1 MKAGFDFG
9 SKNMGVAILDN
20 DRVIF
25 SDSLP
30 HNGDIA
36 GSFQKILDRIQKV
49 VGLKSI
55 LTYGLTGN
63 IKIDGKRVYDP
74 VIASVEA
81 NRYLN
86 TYCRNIF
93 SIGCESFYLVRLDKN
108 FNYVNHIVNSDCASG
123 TGGFI
128 DQQAERLGFS
138 TQTLAEKADE
148 YTDKPPAIATRC
160 AVFAKSDIIHAQAKG
175 FSKEAICA
183 GLCEGV
189 ARNVLSNTVQGK
201 ELPGQVLFTGGM
213 GLNKK
218 IVRQLSKG
226 LKKKVQV
233 PKQALV
239 FNAIGAAIL
248 GEEPF
253 DGIHDILKGI
263 RRVTPPRQPLGIHLE
278 NYPDFDQD
286 EHQIEDGIEI
296 TRYARL
302 DTNATNGQDVE
313 FKVYIGID
321 VGSTSTKAIVMTR
334 EKKIL
339 IGLYGRTK
347 GDPVGAVSLLLAKL
361 KQIFS
366 KVNLTILGV
375 GTTGSGRQLIY
386 QVIKADEAINE
397 ITAHAIGATFID
409 PNVDTII
416 EIGGQDSK
424 FTQLSNG
431 RVTNSVMNYVCAA
444 GTGSFIE
451 EQAKRLSISL
461 SDISN
466 LARNQKAPFTSD
478 RCTVYMERDLNLFL
492 SEGWQKEQIIAAVL
506 YSVRDNYL
514 SKVVG
519 KSLMGNHVYFQGAT
533 ARNKALV
540 AVFENELNKKISVSK
555 YCHLTGALGCAV
567 SLSQKQFEQTRFTGM
582 DFSYKTQTETCNLC
596 ANQCELRVYTLG
608 DTKTAWGLKCGREYG
623 DKTARNSNTRSHIE
637 QQYEKIFSAT
647 AKAPGQP
654 EMTVGLPQALFMKE
668 YGSLFTDFFH
678 HLNIGVITGKSSGKQ
693 LRKGMEMMNADFCAP
708 MALSHG
714 MVASLNLEKIDFL
727 FFPTIINEQNLM
739 EVLPREIPF
748 QEKMT
753 DGYFCYYSSYAPS
766 IIENLP
772 GAKLKVPMVSPKIK
786 FNNIDDKGVA
796 ADLAI
801 KLEGVI
807 HRPRKEIMEAF
818 LAARKT
824 FHKAREQWRQE
835 GLKILAQ
842 PEKKMKILLLGRPY
856 ALFDQRINLGIP
868 QKLEEM
874 GLDLLNQSMF
884 QDNTSTPPNHMEN
897 MHWYYGQQLL
907 IAAEFA
913 ARNPDIYPVFLT
925 CFRCSP
931 DAYLITYFKEIMER
945 AKKPYLVLQLDEHS
959 SDVGYM
965 TRIEAAIDTF
975 RSDTFRS
982 DTLSANTF
990 KTDISKNNFSKTTG
1004 PDPFQPD
1011 PIQADQFQ
1019 PDDTI
1024 LIPATDKRINQFQ
1037 KLVFQAAGFK
1047 ALVLD
1052 LDTAMMNQGYRYA
1065 SGGECLPNVAITGSL
1080 IHALGTGDIDSK
1092 KAILYLPNICLSC
1105 NFNQYANLVRVAC
1118 KNAGFDGVRI
1128 MNFNGLT
1135 AVPGI
1140 GSKTN
1145 AHLLSAS
1152 ILGSLLEKLKRRY
1165 QPYEQALGDIQAL
1178 IDQSEKLVEHHITQ
1192 KKSLLT
1198 AAKEIRQLFDPI
1210 ALPRERK
1217 PIIGI
1222 LGDMYAKFNAV
1233 LNDDI
1238 CDYVES
1244 LGGEV
1249 LLPSYN
1255 ELVLHTMHADVVENG
1270 MDGRL
1275 LSTMTRYEQ
1284 RFESVFK
1291 GLMDESF
1298 EPSQEE
1304 CTELTTKFGLKNF
1317 IAGETAV
1324 SVGRLLYYIR
1334 HDIVDAIIHINP
1346 LLCCPGVIS
1355 ASLFKNIQERFNLP
1369 VIDLFYDGTNKP
1381 NKTIDPLMF
1390 YLKQSRAIGKPI
1402 LIDKRPPLTVN
1413 NL

>member
-1 MKAGFDFG
+1 
-9 SKNMGVAILDN
+9 
-20 DRVIF
+20 
-25 SDSLP
+25 
-30 HNGDIA
+30 
-36 GSFQKILDRIQKV
+36 
-49 VGLKSI
+49 
-55 LTYGLTGN
+55 
-63 IKIDGKRVYDP
+63 
-74 VIASVEA
+74 
-81 NRYLN
+81 
-86 TYCRNIF
+86 
-93 SIGCESFYLVRLDKN
+93 
-108 FNYVNHIVNSDCASG
+108 
-123 TGGFI
+123 
-128 DQQAERLGFS
+128 
-138 TQTLAEKADE
+138 
-148 YTDKPPAIATRC
+148 
-160 AVFAKSDIIHAQAKG
+160 
-175 FSKEAICA
+175 
-183 GLCEGV
+183 
-189 ARNVLSNTVQGK
+189 
-201 ELPGQVLFTGGM
+201 
-213 GLNKK
+213 
-218 IVRQLSKG
+218 
-226 LKKKVQV
+226 
-233 PKQALV
+233 
-239 FNAIGAAIL
+239 
-248 GEEPF
+248 
-253 DGIHDILKGI
+253 
-263 RRVTPPRQPLGIHLE
+263 
-278 NYPDFDQD
+278 
-286 EHQIEDGIEI
+286 
-296 TRYARL
+296 
-302 DTNATNGQDVE
+302 
-313 FKVYIGID
+313 
-321 VGSTSTKAIVMTR
+321 
-334 EKKIL
+334 
-339 IGLYGRTK
+339 
-347 GDPVGAVSLLLAKL
+347 
-361 KQIFS
+361 
-366 KVNLTILGV
+366 
-375 GTTGSGRQLIY
+375 
-386 QVIKADEAINE
+386 
-397 ITAHAIGATFID
+397 
-409 PNVDTII
+409 
-416 EIGGQDSK
+416 
-424 FTQLSNG
+424 
-431 RVTNSVMNYVCAA
+431 
-444 GTGSFIE
+444 
-451 EQAKRLSISL
+451 
-461 SDISN
+461 
-466 LARNQKAPFTSD
+466 
-478 RCTVYMERDLNLFL
+478 
-492 SEGWQKEQIIAAVL
+492 
-506 YSVRDNYL
+506 
-514 SKVVG
+514 
-519 KSLMGNHVYFQGAT
+519 
-533 ARNKALV
+533 
-540 AVFENELNKKISVSK
+540 
-555 YCHLTGALGCAV
+555 
-567 SLSQKQFEQTRFTGM
+567 
-582 DFSYKTQTETCNLC
+582 
-596 ANQCELRVYTLG
+596 
-608 DTKTAWGLKCGREYG
+608 
-623 DKTARNSNTRSHIE
+623 
-637 QQYEKIFSAT
+637 
-647 AKAPGQP
+647 
-654 EMTVGLPQALFMKE
+654 
-668 YGSLFTDFFH
+668 
-678 HLNIGVITGKSSGKQ
+678 
-693 LRKGMEMMNADFCAP
+693 MMNADFCAP

-714 MVASLNLEKIDFL
+714 MVKSLSLEKIDFI
-727 FFPTIINEQNLM
+727 FFPTIINEQNLL

-772 GAKLKVPMVSPKIK
+772 GAKLLVPMVSPKIK
-786 FNNIDDKGVA
+786 FNNIDENQVA

-801 KLEGVI
+801 KLEGVL
-807 HRPRKEIMEAF
+807 HRPRKEIMKAF

-824 FHKAREQWRQE
+824 FHKAREQWRKE
-835 GLKILAQ
+835 GLKILTQ

-868 QKLEEM
+868 QKLEAM

-884 QDNTSTPPNHMEN
+884 QNNTGTRPNHMEN

-965 TRIEAAIDTF
+965 TRIEAAVE
-975 RSDTFRS
+975 TFRS
-982 DTLSANTF
+982 DTLETNT
-990 KTDISKNNFSKTTG
+990 SKNNVNKTADL
-1004 PDPFQPD
+1004 DPFQP
-1011 PIQADQFQ
+1011 DQFQ

-1037 KLVFQAAGFK
+1037 KLVFQAAGFN
-1047 ALVLD
+1047 ACVLD

-1080 IHALGTGDIDSK
+1080 IHALGTGDIDGK

-1140 GSKTN
+1140 NSKTN

-1165 QPYEQALGDIQAL
+1165 QPYEKTLGDIQAL
-1178 IDQSEKLVEHHITQ
+1178 IDQSERLVEHHIMQ

-1217 PIIGI
+1217 PVIGI

-1255 ELVLHTMHADVVENG
+1255 ELVLHTMKADVVENG
-1270 MDGRL
+1270 MDGRIL
-1275 LSTMTRYEQ
+1275 ATMTRYEQ

-1291 GLMDESF
+1291 GLIDESF
-1298 EPSQEE
+1298 EPSQDE
-1304 CTELTTKFGLKNF
+1304 CTDLTSQFGLKNF

-1390 YLKQSRAIGKPI
+1390 YLKQSHAIGKPI
-1402 LIDKRPPLTVN
+1402 SIDKRPRITVN